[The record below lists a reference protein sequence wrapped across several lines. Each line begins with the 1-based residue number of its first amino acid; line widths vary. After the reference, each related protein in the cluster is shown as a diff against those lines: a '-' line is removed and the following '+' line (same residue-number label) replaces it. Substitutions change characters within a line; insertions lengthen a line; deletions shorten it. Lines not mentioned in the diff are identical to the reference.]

1 MKRLLF
7 SLSLSLSLV
16 GFAQQFDQV
25 SVGAG
30 YANQTYYSLSSGNTS
45 SSPIQDWEIGFRTG
59 GFEAAVFINEGVISG
74 SSALGALALFETSST
89 DFNTVSITD
98 TLSALRNPDVTWSE
112 GAFNTPAIA
121 TNPLDFGWGAYDMT
135 TNAVN
140 GTRVFIIQLRN
151 GSYKKLFIESLIQG
165 VFTFK
170 WADLDGGNEIT
181 RTLDQGQY
189 SKDLVF
195 YSLSNDA
202 VVDVEPNQ
210 WDMVF
215 TRYSEELDAGSG
227 TTLEYNV
234 GGALIAPGV
243 MAAQASGVDP
253 NTVAFANYEQ
263 DLTDSVS
270 LIGHDWRFFDLS
282 GGGWT
287 TLNDRAY
294 FVQTAADSLFK
305 VVFIDFEGSS
315 TGLITLEKTY
325 LGQYVSTPEFD
336 SMNGFA
342 LYPNPAAGRVNLSI
356 DWQEMDTKGE
366 YRIVDLQGRVVYS
379 ETVLIQPGMNVLTR
393 DLNLAK
399 GTYITEL
406 VVGSAR
412 ATERLIIQ

>member
-1 MKRLLF
+1 MKHILF
-7 SLSLSLSLV
+7 FLSFAISFA

-59 GFEAAVFINEGVISG
+59 GYEAAVFINEGVISG
-74 SSALGALALFETSST
+74 SSALGALTLFETSST
-89 DFNTVSITD
+89 DFNTVSIAD
-98 TLSALRNPDVTWSE
+98 TLSTLRNPDITWSE

-121 TNPLDFGWGAYDMT
+121 ANPLDFGWGAYDMT

-151 GSYKKLFIESLIQG
+151 GTYKKFFIESLIQG
-165 VFTFK
+165 VFSFK

-189 SKDLVF
+189 AKDLVF

-210 WDMVF
+210 WDMIF
-215 TRYSEELDAGSG
+215 TRYSEELDAGGG

-243 MAAQASGVDP
+243 RVARAAGVDP

-263 DLTDSVS
+263 ALNDTVN

-282 GGGWT
+282 GGGWI

-294 FVQTAADSLFK
+294 FVQTASDSLFK
-305 VVFIDFEGSS
+305 VVFVDFEGSS

-325 LGQYVSTPEFD
+325 LGQYVSTPEFGAL
-336 SMNGFA
+336 NGFA
-342 LYPNPAAGRVNLSI
+342 LYPNPAVGRVNVSI
-356 DWQEMDTKGE
+356 DWQETDTKGE

-379 ETVLIQPGMNVLTR
+379 ESVLIQPGMNVIAR
-393 DLNLAK
+393 DLNLAQ

-406 VVGSAR
+406 LVGSRR
-412 ATERLIIQ
+412 AAERLIIQ